1 MRCLQRLR
9 RWERKD
15 QRMAKY
21 QRGTK
26 ELPRTDP
33 ERTKERPRKD
43 QERTK
48 EGPRRKEWGDPIK
61 YLQRPR
67 K

>member
-21 QRGTK
+21 QRRTK

-43 QERTK
+43 KERTK
-48 EGPRRKEWGDPIK
+48 EGPRRKE
-61 YLQRPR
+61 
-67 K
+67 